1 MNDTLLEEIKTD
13 ELLHI
18 YKTNSPEI
26 NNELH
31 NKFHEFPSIS
41 DFFKHYTNID
51 LKLFNENINIFFFQ
65 IYSMSDINSLNTFKS
80 SVDQYITDFSQ
91 LYIVLNVICK
101 INDSIEKIVTKI
113 KASLPLLYEKHCL
126 DKDYQ
131 NKINEIATYMLNTKI
146 NKGNYSSTSTLENS
160 ENSDEF
166 KSKSNKLLNIEK
178 IELLKDLLEKD
189 LNNKSKP
196 LETPRFEEDLTA
208 IEEKSKENDEA
219 QSNSKK
225 SFKRNNSIDSK
236 FSFMNSNQKI
246 INEKTNEKESNNENE
261 NNNIISTNINDY
273 ITSIPKNSFFPK
285 FNRCKKRSRFMS
297 CKELNGA
304 NYKSDISKNF
314 NLKVPMNECSEKII
328 VNEDSKMYADLL
340 EIIFELY
347 KNKKISYEQKV
358 KLKKLSI
365 KKCPKILNVYK
376 KFQNVDNEKL
386 IEGLKELV

>member
-131 NKINEIATYMLNTKI
+131 NKINEIATYMLNTNI

-178 IELLKDLLEKD
+178 IELLKDLLVKD

-196 LETPRFEEDLTA
+196 LETPRFKEDLTA

-236 FSFMNSNQKI
+236 FSFKNSNQKI

-261 NNNIISTNINDY
+261 NNNIISANINDY

-285 FNRCKKRSRFMS
+285 FNHYKKRSRFVS
-297 CKELNGA
+297 CKELIGA
-304 NYKSDISKNF
+304 NHKSDISKNF

-340 EIIFELY
+340 DIIFELY

-358 KLKKLSI
+358 KLKKLII

-376 KFQNVDNEKL
+376 KFQNIDNEKL